1 MVRVGMSVTEGL
13 EVVLAD
19 TGPLLE
25 FCIFCFQEA
34 FFGLPFILP
43 FFGFGELALEVLDS
57 REIL

>member
-25 FCIFCFQEA
+25 FCIFCFQEV
-34 FFGLPFILP
+34 FFGLPFFLP
-43 FFGFGELALEVLDS
+43 FFRFGELALEVLDS
-57 REIL
+57 GEIL

>member
-1 MVRVGMSVTEGL
+1 MRVGVSGTECL

-34 FFGLPFILP
+34 FFGLPVFFP
-43 FFGFGELALEVLDS
+43 FFGFNQLALEVLDS
-57 REIL
+57 GEIL